1 MQPQNQTDHIAYLSL
16 MMVGVLT
23 KRMKE
28 LGQLD
33 PETANHLH
41 KLVKS
46 VRTHAASGGIEDL
59 NALFDK
65 IDKNLGLPDPN
76 HKPAEDLV
84 TGHSARH

>member
-1 MQPQNQTDHIAYLSL
+1 MEPQSQTDHIAILSL

-33 PETANHLH
+33 DDTSRHLH

-46 VRTHAASGGIEDL
+46 VQTHADSLGIDDL
-59 NALFDK
+59 NVLLK
-65 IDKNLGLPDPN
+65 NIDRSL
-76 HKPAEDLV
+76 
-84 TGHSARH
+84 S

>member
-33 PETANHLH
+33 DDTASHLH

-46 VRTHAASGGIEDL
+46 VRTHAASSGVDDL
-59 NALFDK
+59 NALFDN
-65 IDKNLGLPDPN
+65 IDKSLG
-76 HKPAEDLV
+76 
-84 TGHSARH
+84 